1 MELDSQRLSE
11 LIEQGYR
18 EGSTNGESE
27 GSTGDTL
34 LSVLLTD
41 TIEQAKRITVV
52 EDNVKSVERDIQG
65 IEVDLKDIKA
75 SYSETQE
82 KRSAIVEKIL
92 WIVAGALIP
101 TLITLL
107 FNK

>member
-52 EDNVKSVERDIQG
+52 EDNVKSVERGIQG

-101 TLITLL
+101 MLITLL